1 MFQYLDNPKIPKSTN
16 GLESYFGHLKD
27 NLSIHRGLS
36 YKHRKNFIKWYLY
49 FRNKEIKRFS

>member
-36 YKHRKNFIKWYLY
+36 YIQILKNISSYLTN
-49 FRNKEIKRFS
+49 FRFFA